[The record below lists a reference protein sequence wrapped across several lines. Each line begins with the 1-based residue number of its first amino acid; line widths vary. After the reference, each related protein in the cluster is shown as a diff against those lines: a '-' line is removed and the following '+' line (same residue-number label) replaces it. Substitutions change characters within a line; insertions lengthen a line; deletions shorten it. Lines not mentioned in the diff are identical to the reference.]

1 MSSRQSKFLNLR
13 ISPWVG
19 ALLYLTIA
27 GFWIAGGDFWL
38 DHVSDVNDPRH
49 NWLHAVVDTSFLT
62 VTTLLV
68 WWMLRRASAV
78 WRSQHQSA
86 VQLQQLVESIPDHV
100 FIKDPQGRFVQCNVP
115 VESLLGA
122 KIEDII
128 GHTDDDFV
136 PAELA
141 ASFRAMD
148 RQVMAQRTPVRFE
161 EWVRN
166 HRGDEVLLETT
177 KAPLFDT
184 NGDIFGVLGVARDIT
199 ASHHAA
205 EKLRDSEARLR
216 AIVEALPDRLFLVD
230 QNDCFAAVWAPD
242 ESLLSRP
249 PQQWIGLD
257 VSAMLPTDM
266 LRRARTALVDAR
278 HGQPCQVFTESFVT
292 QTGTRW
298 FDLRVVGAGN
308 GQVLVLARD
317 ITDDQRTQENL
328 RVVGTVLSSTQEGV
342 MIIGIDGL
350 IRKVNQAFTQLMGY
364 SEAEVVGRSPAL
376 LRTPH
381 HHSPAYFE
389 EMRSIVDSTGS
400 WRGEIWHRRKDGTVF
415 PATVSMDTVYDTQ
428 GEATHNVA
436 VITDTSRLKA
446 SEAELAHLAHHDP
459 LTELPN
465 RLLFFS
471 RLEHALKDASR
482 ANTHCAVL
490 VLDLDRFKDVN
501 DSYGHAAG
509 DELLQHVAQRLQSR
523 LRRAD
528 TLARLGGDE
537 FALLMD
543 DLPHPNDAA
552 RLAGEL
558 IAALTEPCH
567 LSVGAEVSAGASV
580 GICLFPQHGQT
591 PQALLQGADAAMY
604 RAKADGRGLYVFY
617 SDDMTH
623 AARERLSLESRLRR
637 ALAEG
642 QFCLHYQPQVD
653 IATGRIVGAEA
664 LVRWH
669 EPVEGLIP
677 PARFIPVAEATGLIR
692 ELGAWVLEEACRQGQ
707 LWRAAGLPPLRIAVN
722 VSPRQF
728 RHVDLA
734 TQVTQVLQHTGF
746 PAEWLELELTESALM
761 EREAEALETLQR
773 LRALG
778 IGLAI
783 DDFGTGYSSLAY
795 LKRFPLDVLKID
807 RGFIADIPNQ
817 ADDMAIASAIIA
829 MGHSLGILVL
839 AEGVET
845 PEQLAFLSGRGC
857 NLYQGYLRSRPVP
870 AEEFARLLTQPVA
883 TDFTFMI

>member
-1 MSSRQSKFLNLR
+1 MNLR

-19 ALLYLTIA
+19 ALVYLTIS
-27 GFWIAGGDFWL
+27 GLWIAGGDFWL
-38 DHVSDVNDPRH
+38 DHIADINSPDH
-49 NWLHAVVDTSFLT
+49 NRYHAVVDTSFLL

-78 WRSQHQSA
+78 WRSQQKSE

-100 FIKDPQGRFVQCNVP
+100 FIKDPQGRFVQCNLP
-115 VESLLGA
+115 VEGLLGA
-122 KIEDII
+122 KIKDII

-141 ASFRAMD
+141 ASFRTMD
-148 RQVMAQRTPVRFE
+148 RKVMAERKPVRFE

-184 NGDIFGVLGVARDIT
+184 NGEIFGVLGVARDIT

-205 EKLRDSEARLR
+205 EQLREGEARLR
-216 AIVEALPDRLFLVD
+216 AIVEALPDRLFLID
-230 QNDCFAAVWAPD
+230 QHDCFAAVWAPD
-242 ESLLSRP
+242 ERLLARAP
-249 PQQWIGLD
+249 KDWVGVD
-257 VSAMLPTDM
+257 VAAMLPSHM
-266 LRRARTALVDAR
+266 VQRAREALVEAR
-278 HGQPCQVFTESFVT
+278 RGEPCQVFTESFASPH
-292 QTGTRW
+292 GDRW

-328 RVVGTVLSSTQEGV
+328 RVAGTVLSSTQEGV
-342 MIIGIDGL
+342 MIIGVDGL
-350 IRKVNQAFTQLMGY
+350 IRKVNRAFTQLLGY
-364 SEAEVVGRSPAL
+364 TEAEVIGRSPAI

-381 HHSPAYFE
+381 HHSPAFFD
-389 EMRSIVDSTGS
+389 EMRVIVDSTGS

-415 PATVSMDTVYDTQ
+415 PATVSMNTVHDTQ
-428 GEATHNVA
+428 GEVTHNVA
-436 VITDTSRLKA
+436 VITDTTRLKA

-465 RLLFFS
+465 RLLFFA
-471 RLEHALKDASR
+471 RLEHALKEASR
-482 ANTHCAVL
+482 TGSQVAVL

-509 DELLQHVAQRLQSR
+509 DELLQHVTQCLQSR

-537 FALLMD
+537 FALLID
-543 DLPHPNDAA
+543 NLPHPNDAA

-558 IAALTEPCH
+558 IASLTEPCH

-580 GICLFPQHGQT
+580 GISLFPQHGHT

-653 IATGRIVGAEA
+653 IATGRIIGAEA
-664 LVRWH
+664 LIRWH
-669 EPVEGLIP
+669 DPVEGLIP
-677 PARFIPVAEATGLIR
+677 PGRFIPVAETTGLIR
-692 ELGAWVLEEACRQGQ
+692 EIGAWVLEEACHQGQ
-707 LWRAAGLPPLRIAVN
+707 RWRTAGLPPLRIAVN

-728 RHVDLA
+728 RHADLA
-734 TQVTQVLQHTGF
+734 TQVTQVLQRTGF

-761 EREAEALETLQR
+761 EREAEALETLRR

-817 ADDMAIASAIIA
+817 ADDMEIASAIIA

-845 PEQLAFLSGRGC
+845 PEQLAFLSDRGC

-870 AEEFARLLTQPVA
+870 PEDFAKLLAQPRTPDA
-883 TDFTFMI
+883 SDFTFVI